1 MSKVDKIN
9 RRIMVVLG
17 VLFLIVLFSRSIVNF
32 ITNYLWFKNVDF
44 LSIFTVQVVTRFAV
58 FIPVFV
64 LLTIGFKIYLGRL
77 FVKYASLG
85 KVIFTETQNKM
96 NRRVSLV
103 VSLFISAYFSLTV
116 TQDMWFKILEFLNRT
131 SFGEVDPIFG
141 KDISFYVFTL
151 PFLNSLL
158 VNAIIVIALFILTT
172 LLFYI
177 VMPRFYPP
185 AEGSLYD
192 INEISARPNLNS
204 IFRKDLVRYG
214 LRKVA
219 VFGVFF
225 FILLGFY
232 FYLKGFFL
240 MYSSRGVAYGASYT
254 DIHVTLLSY
263 RALTVLALVSAPIF
277 AYSILKNKRKIMVVI
292 PALMV
297 FIFVGSTVVALV
309 VQQLVVEPDEINK
322 EREYLEYNIEHTQA
336 GFNIDAVE
344 TFDFEVETSLTYQDI
359 LDNTETISN
368 IRINDGRPLK
378 QTFNQIQVIRLYY
391 DFNDVDID
399 RYMING
405 EYTQVFISGRE
416 LNRNKLID
424 SAQTWLNTHL
434 KYTHG
439 YGLVMA
445 PVNKVTEEGQPQLIF
460 QNVPPITT
468 SDLELT
474 RPEIYF
480 GELTNDYIIV
490 NSNEDEFD
498 YPSGSDNKETRY
510 QGSAGIELGAL
521 NRVLFSIRESS
532 LKMLFSSNITGDS
545 RIIINR
551 NIRERITKLAPF
563 IEFDQNPYLVI
574 NEENGRLYWII
585 DGYSVSRQYP
595 YSQTYLF
602 NGQYVNYIR
611 NSVKAVVDAYNGD
624 VSFYVYD
631 EEDPLLSTYSQIY
644 PEVFKDKS
652 EMPQTLSAHVKYP
665 QDYFN
670 LQGQV
675 YRTYHVE
682 NPVVF
687 YNGEDVW
694 DVSNEKF
701 MDNVQQ
707 IESNYVMFRL
717 PGEDR
722 AEFSVILPYTP
733 KEKPNMTSLLVGRS
747 DGEEYGKML
756 IYRFPKDK
764 TIEGPMMIE
773 SRIDQDSTIS
783 PQFTLWGQEGSS
795 VLRGNVIVVPI
806 GDSLLYVEP
815 IYLQADNENSIPEMK
830 RVIVAYN
837 NRIVMEN
844 NLDDALRTL
853 FNQADL
859 PTFTPTEDNS
869 QLDELRT
876 RFNELK
882 RYVDELET
890 IINELIESETGEAA
904 E

>member
-1 MSKVDKIN
+1 MNKMEKIN
-9 RRIMVVLG
+9 RKLI
-17 VLFLIVLFSRSIVNF
+17 IVLTILFVLILSGRSIVNF
-32 ITNYLWFKNVDF
+32 VTNYLWFKNVDF
-44 LSIFTVQVVTRFAV
+44 LSIFTVQVKTKFFV
-58 FIPVFV
+58 FTPIF
-64 LLTIGFKIYLGRL
+64 LILAIGYRYYLNRL
-77 FVKYASLG
+77 IVKYASLG
-85 KVIFTETQNKM
+85 KVIFTEAQKKLNK
-96 NRRVSLV
+96 RFTLYASI
-103 VSLFISAYFSLTV
+103 FIAAYFGFSI
-116 TQDMWFKILEFLNRT
+116 TQTLWMKILAFINRT
-131 SFGEVDPIFG
+131 TFGTVDPIFG
-141 KDISFYVFTL
+141 KDMSFYVFTL
-151 PFLNSLL
+151 PFMNTLL
-158 VNAIIVIALFILTT
+158 INAIILVGLFIVST
-172 LLFYI
+172 LLIYVF
-177 VMPRFYPP
+177 MPRFFPP

-214 LRKVA
+214 LRKIA

-254 DIHVTLLSY
+254 DINVTLLSY
-263 RALTVLALVSAPIF
+263 RILMILSLVGAPVF
-277 AYSILKNKRKIMVVI
+277 AFSLLKNKQK
-292 PALMV
+292 LMV
-297 FIFVGSTVVALV
+297 LVPSLMVLVFISSLVIALV
-309 VQQLVVEPDEINK
+309 VQQLVVEPDEITK
-322 EREYLEYNIEHTQA
+322 ERQYLEYNIEHTQE
-336 GFNIDAVE
+336 GFNIDNVE
-344 TFDFEVETSLTYQDI
+344 TVDFNVDTKLTYSDI
-359 LDNTETISN
+359 LENTETISN

-405 EYTQVFISGRE
+405 EYTQVFISSRE
-416 LNRNKLID
+416 LNTKKLID
-424 SAQTWLNTHL
+424 SAQTWLNMHL

-439 YGLVMA
+439 YGVVMA
-445 PVNKVTEEGQPQLIF
+445 PVNKVTPEGQPQLIF

-468 SDLELT
+468 SDLPLT

-480 GELTNDYIIV
+480 GELTDDYIIV
-490 NSNEDEFD
+490 NSDEKEFD
-498 YPSGSDNKETRY
+498 YPSGSDNKETLY
-510 QGSAGIELGAL
+510 SGTAGIELGAL
-521 NRVLFSIRESS
+521 NRFLFTIRESS
-532 LKMLFSSNITGDS
+532 LKMMFSSNINSDS
-545 RIIINR
+545 RIVINR
-551 NIRERITKLAPF
+551 NIKTRIEKLAPF
-563 IEFDQNPYLVI
+563 IEFDQNPYIVI
-574 NEENGRLYWII
+574 DEETGKLYWII
-585 DGYSVSRQYP
+585 DGYSVSKQYP

-602 NGQYVNYIR
+602 NNRYVNYIR

-624 VSFYVYD
+624 VSFYIYD
-631 EEDPLLSTYSQIY
+631 EEDPVLKTYSKIY
-644 PEVFKDKS
+644 PNVFKNKDEMS
-652 EMPQTLSAHVKYP
+652 ETLKNHVKYP

-675 YRTYHVE
+675 YREYHVE

-701 MDNVQQ
+701 MDNVQR
-707 IESNYVMFRL
+707 IESNYVMFKL
-717 PGEDR
+717 PGEEK

-747 DGEEYGKML
+747 DYENYGKML

-764 TIEGPMMIE
+764 TIDGPMMIE

-806 GDSLLYVEP
+806 GNSLLYVEP
-815 IYLQADNENSIPEMK
+815 IYLQADNKNSIPEMK
-830 RVIVAYN
+830 RVIVAFN
-837 NRIVMEN
+837 SRIVMED
-844 NLDDALRTL
+844 NLETALRTL
-853 FNQADL
+853 FNQGDL
-859 PTFTPTEDNS
+859 PTFEPTDDNT
-869 QLDELRT
+869 QLNELKT

-890 IINELIESETGEAA
+890 IINELIESETISE
-904 E
+904 